1 MKVLLAGDFA
11 YSKRIVKLIDISHYG
26 DIFDNISY
34 IIKKADISIVNYEN
48 PVLLDGKRY
57 TPIAK
62 NGPNLQSPPNAVK
75 AIAYAGFNIATLANN
90 HILDYGEEGCI
101 DAISTLH
108 SSDINTVGAGANIF
122 EAEKVLY
129 RSFEGS
135 TIAIINCC
143 EHEFSIATENSAG
156 ANPLNP
162 IKQFYCIREA
172 KKKADY
178 VLVIVHGGHEYHQLP
193 SSRMQET
200 YRFFIDA
207 GADAVVNHHQHCFSG
222 YEIYKDRP
230 IFYGLGNFCF
240 DGNYRNSV
248 WNEGYMAILD
258 FTESGVSID
267 TVPYT
272 QCNEKPGVF
281 PIEDRFSF
289 DKRLSELNNI
299 IADPKR
305 LLEETRKYYKS
316 QEDFIGLLFEPY
328 SNRYMRKLRSL
339 KLIPSL
345 ISTKKWLSLL
355 NIIDCEAHRDKTLFT
370 LRNKCLK

>member
-1 MKVLLAGDFA
+1 MEFIIAGDFA
-11 YSKRIVKLIDISHYG
+11 PQGRLKEQINDRKFVNIFSDRLI
-26 DIFDNISY
+26 N
-34 IIKKADISIVNYEN
+34 IIKSTDFSIVNLEC
-48 PVLLDGKRY
+48 
-57 TPIAK
+57 PIADDNFK
-62 NGPNLQSPPNAVK
+62 PILKCGPNLKCTSNAVD
-75 AIAYAGFNIATLANN
+75 ALQYAGFAVVTMANN
-90 HILDYGEEGCI
+90 HILDYGEDGLNL
-101 DAISTLH
+101 TLEYCKKAGLQ
-108 SSDINTVGAGANIF
+108 TVGVGSNLR
-122 EAEKVLY
+122 EAQKTLYISKVGTTL
-129 RSFEGS
+129 
-135 TIAIINCC
+135 AVINCC

-162 IKQFYCIREA
+162 IKQFYSIQEA

-193 SSRMQET
+193 SPRMQET

-240 DGNYRNSV
+240 DGNYRNIV
-248 WNEGYMAILD
+248 LKEGYMAILD

-267 TVPYT
+267 TVPYI

-355 NIIDCEAHRDKTLFT
+355 NIIDCESHRDKTLFM

>member
-1 MKVLLAGDFA
+1 MEFIIAGDFA
-11 YSKRIVKLIDISHYG
+11 PQGRLKEQINDRKFVNIFSDRLI
-26 DIFDNISY
+26 N
-34 IIKKADISIVNYEN
+34 IIKSTDFSIVNLEC
-48 PVLLDGKRY
+48 
-57 TPIAK
+57 PIADDNFK
-62 NGPNLQSPPNAVK
+62 PILKCGPNLKCTSNAVD
-75 AIAYAGFNIATLANN
+75 ALQYAGFAVVTMANN
-90 HILDYGEEGCI
+90 HILDYGEDGLNL
-101 DAISTLH
+101 TLEYCKKAGLQ
-108 SSDINTVGAGANIF
+108 TVGVGSNLR
-122 EAEKVLY
+122 EAQKTLYISKVGTTL
-129 RSFEGS
+129 
-135 TIAIINCC
+135 AVINCC

-162 IKQFYCIREA
+162 IKQFYSIQEA

-193 SSRMQET
+193 SPRMQET

-267 TVPYT
+267 TVPYI

-355 NIIDCEAHRDKTLFT
+355 NIIDCESHRDKTLFM